1 MGNGL
6 WLMPES
12 WHRSNRKPLVSLI
25 FSDGAIQVLYSTV
38 LVESPMIHKNFLT
51 IQSVREKPITVSV
64 IQILLN
70 S

>member
-25 FSDGAIQVLYSTV
+25 FFDGAIQVLYCTSRV
-38 LVESPMIHKNFLT
+38 SDDPQEFPDYPI
-51 IQSVREKPITVSV
+51 RERKADYCISKSNTS
-64 IQILLN
+64 
-70 S
+70 